1 LISVRGNAT
10 LWNPSERSMSTE
22 NPLLSD
28 APLPGFS
35 RIRAADVVP
44 AIDAVLDD
52 YRRGIDAIIA
62 AGAPRQPQSDMFESV
77 MVEQERLDQ
86 RLSRAWAPV
95 SHLHAVADTKELRE
109 AYEAAEEKITD
120 FASALGQNRE
130 LYAAVQA
137 VADAPGFAQRA
148 RPERALVEHA
158 LRDFRLSGVALEEP
172 ARTRFREIANE
183 LAKLTTAFSNAVL
196 DATDAW
202 HEHIE
207 DERDLAGIPESGRA
221 VLREY
226 ARERGLGGWL
236 VTLKQPA
243 VQAVLTYADKRDLR
257 ERVYWAYQT
266 RASEQ
271 GPNAGKFD
279 NSERMEKI
287 LALRHEA
294 AQLLGFANAAEESLA
309 TKMAKTPEE
318 VLTFL
323 RDLIA
328 RARPVAQR
336 ELEELREFARGE
348 LQLDN
353 LAAWDVGYAS
363 EKLRLARYALD
374 EEQLKAYFPLPSVL
388 DGMFQ
393 VASRLYGITVEP
405 VHEGVDKWHPD
416 VRYCELRGADGNA
429 MAGMYLDL
437 YARAGKRGGAWMD
450 VCRARFRDGNNMQ
463 LPIAFLTC
471 NFAPPADGRPS
482 LLTHDDVQTIFH
494 EFGHGLHHMLTR
506 IDLPSIGGIDGVE
519 WDAVELPSQFME
531 NFCWNRQALD
541 LFAKHWSS
549 GESLPGELFDKMLAA
564 RYFQAGMFLCRQLE
578 FGLFDF
584 LLHANY
590 DPAHGARVMEMLE
603 AARREAAVL
612 HPPAWQRFPHAFT
625 HIFSGGYAA
634 GYYSYLWAEVLSA
647 DVFGAFEEH
656 AAGTRIA
663 RDHAGQDDGVIDAAI
678 GARFRDEFLSVGA
691 SRPALESFIAF
702 RGRAPQPDAL
712 LRSYGLAV

>member
-1 LISVRGNAT
+1 MDT
-10 LWNPSERSMSTE
+10 D

-28 APLPGFS
+28 APLPAFS
-35 RIRAADVVP
+35 KIRAADVAP
-44 AIDAVLDD
+44 AIDAVLAD
-52 YRRGIDAIIA
+52 YQTGIDAITA
-62 AGAPRQPQSDMFESV
+62 AGAPRDFDAV
-77 MVEQERLDQ
+77 MLPQERLDQ
-86 RLSRAWAPV
+86 RLARAWSPV
-95 SHLHAVADTKELRE
+95 SHLHAVADSKELRA
-109 AYEAAEEKITD
+109 AYEEAEEKITD

-158 LRDFRLSGVALEEP
+158 LHDFKLSGVALEEP

-183 LAKLTTAFSNAVL
+183 LARLTTEFSNAVL

-226 ARERGLGGWL
+226 ARERELGGWL

-243 VQAVLTYADKRDLR
+243 VQAVLTYADDRSLR

-266 RASEQ
+266 RASDQ

-279 NSERMEKI
+279 NSGRMEKI

-294 AQLLGFANAAEESLA
+294 ARLLGFANAAEESLA
-309 TKMAKTPEE
+309 TKMAKTPGE
-318 VLTFL
+318 VLAFL

-328 RARPVAQR
+328 RAKPVAQG
-336 ELEELREFARGE
+336 ELDELRGFARDE
-348 LQLDN
+348 LGLET
-353 LAAWDVGYAS
+353 LESWDVAYAS

-388 DGMFQ
+388 EGMFG
-393 VASRLYGITVEP
+393 VASRLYGIVVTP
-405 VHEGVDKWHPD
+405 ISEGVDVWHPD
-416 VRYCELRGADGNA
+416 VRYCEVRDAGGALI
-429 MAGMYLDL
+429 AGVYLDL
-437 YARAGKRGGAWMD
+437 YARPGKRGGAWMD
-450 VCRARFRDGNNMQ
+450 VCRDRFRDGDGVQ
-463 LPIAFLTC
+463 LPVAFLTC
-471 NFAPPADGRPS
+471 NFAPQSGGRPS

-549 GESLPGELFDKMLAA
+549 GERLPDELFDRMLAA
-564 RYFQAGMFLCRQLE
+564 RHFQAGMFLCRQLE

-584 LLHANY
+584 LLHADY
-590 DPAHGARVMEMLE
+590 DPARGARVLE
-603 AARREAAVL
+603 TLADARREAAVL

-625 HIFSGGYAA
+625 HVFSGGYAA

-647 DVFGAFEEH
+647 DAFGAFEER
-656 AAGTRIA
+656 AAEGRA
-663 RDHAGQDDGVIDAAI
+663 VENQASEGGGVIDAAT

-702 RGRAPQPDAL
+702 RGRAPQPNAL
-712 LRSYGLAV
+712 LKSYGLVT